1 MWMKLIQFV
10 KNLKYR
16 YKIYGALICVS
27 LIPVI
32 ILGYFCYNETTSL
45 LLEREKQNMESSL
58 TQVSSS
64 LTSQIKVYTNLA
76 NYISFDKTITEVLEM
91 EGVSYFQ
98 MYDKYTKVID
108 PLLSAPKY
116 FHKGIKQITIYSGNI
131 QIEHDTT
138 IAPLSKIEEEPWYLD
153 FKENKGTNWTM
164 EYIDENKVLL
174 LRKFPRLN
182 NQDAILSIAL
192 EYDQLFQSFREA
204 VLPNSVLFM
213 TDNKGRVIFVEK
225 NLTNKEKDREWEE
238 IQLGKILS
246 SNINM
251 QSEVYTCVQ
260 KDISTIGWNLYL
272 LRENTD
278 IASSANQITWTVVI
292 VILICLW
299 IIFVLGYTLSYLAVH
314 PIEKLTENMN
324 QVEQGNLE
332 VSISSNS
339 QDEIGILIHSFER
352 MINQIKNL
360 IGEVYESK
368 LALKEFEM
376 KALQAQIN
384 PHFLYN
390 SLSIINWKALK
401 ANVPEISKI
410 TLTLSTFYRT
420 TLNRGKNLI
429 RVEDEVKNVKAYLE
443 IQEIMHDYNFKII
456 EDVDEDLND
465 YVMPNLIL
473 QPIVENAIG
482 HGIDLKEDG
491 EKILKLIG
499 TQDEYNIYFIVEDN
513 GVGIEPEKLATLL
526 TYQAKGYGVK
536 NVNDRIILLYG
547 EQYALQVESEVGKG
561 TRVKVT
567 IPKNALN
574 EGGK

>member
-116 FHKGIKQITIYSGNI
+116 FHKGIKQITIYSENI
-131 QIEHDTT
+131 QVEHDTT

-192 EYDQLFQSFREA
+192 EYEQLFQSFREA

-429 RVEDEVKNVKAYLE
+429 RVEDEVKNVKAYLD

-456 EDVDEDLND
+456 EEVDEDLND

>member
-116 FHKGIKQITIYSGNI
+116 FHKGIKQITIYSENI
-131 QIEHDTT
+131 QVEHDTT
-138 IAPLSKIEEEPWYLD
+138 IAPLSKIQEEPWYID

-192 EYDQLFQSFREA
+192 EYEQLFQSFREA

-251 QSEVYTCVQ
+251 QSEIYTCVQ

-456 EDVDEDLND
+456 EEVDEDLND

>member
-1 MWMKLIQFV
+1 MWTKLIQFV
-10 KNLKYR
+10 KNIKYR

-64 LTSQIKVYTNLA
+64 LINQIKVYTNLA
-76 NYISFDKTITEVLEM
+76 NYISFDKTIKEVLEM

-108 PLLSAPKY
+108 PLLSSPKY
-116 FHKGIKQITIYSGNI
+116 FHKGIKQITIYSPNI
-131 QIEHDTT
+131 QVEHDTT
-138 IAPLSKIEEEPWYLD
+138 IAPLSKIGEEPWYLE
-153 FKENKGTNWTM
+153 FKEDKGTNWTI
-164 EYIDENKVLL
+164 EYVDENKVLL
-174 LRKFPRLN
+174 LRKFPKLH
-182 NQDAILSIAL
+182 NQDAILSITL
-192 EYDQLFQSFREA
+192 EYEQLFQSFREA

-225 NLTNKEKDREWEE
+225 NLVNKEKQTGWEE
-238 IQLGKILS
+238 IQLGEALS
-246 SNINM
+246 SSINM
-251 QSEVYTCVQ
+251 QSEAYTCVQ
-260 KDISTIGWNLYL
+260 KDISTTGWNLYL

-332 VSISSNS
+332 VNISSSS

-360 IGEVYESK
+360 IDEVYESK
-368 LALKEFEM
+368 LAQKEFEM

-443 IQEIMHDYNFKII
+443 IQQIMHDHNFKII
-456 EDVDEDLND
+456 EDVNEGLND
-465 YVMPNLIL
+465 YIMPNLIL

-482 HGIDLKEDG
+482 HGIDLKEDD
-491 EKILKLIG
+491 EKVLKIIG
-499 TQDEYNIYFIVEDN
+499 TEDEHNIYFIVEDN

-567 IPKNALN
+567 IPKNTLS

>member
-1 MWMKLIQFV
+1 MKLIQFV

-116 FHKGIKQITIYSGNI
+116 FHKGIKQITIYSENI
-131 QIEHDTT
+131 QVEHDTT

-192 EYDQLFQSFREA
+192 EYEQLFQSFREA

-429 RVEDEVKNVKAYLE
+429 RVEDEVKNVKAYLD

-456 EDVDEDLND
+456 EEVDEDLND

>member
-1 MWMKLIQFV
+1 MKLIQFV

-182 NQDAILSIAL
+182 NQDAILSIVL

-225 NLTNKEKDREWEE
+225 NLTNKDKDREWEE

-332 VSISSNS
+332 VNISSNS

-567 IPKNALN
+567 IPKNTLN

>member
-225 NLTNKEKDREWEE
+225 NLTNKDKDREWEE

-332 VSISSNS
+332 VNISSSS

-456 EDVDEDLND
+456 EEVDEDLND

-567 IPKNALN
+567 IPKNTLN

>member
-1 MWMKLIQFV
+1 MKLIQFV

-116 FHKGIKQITIYSGNI
+116 FHKGIKQITIYSENI
-131 QIEHDTT
+131 QVEHDTT
-138 IAPLSKIEEEPWYLD
+138 IAPLSKIEEEPWYLG
-153 FKENKGTNWTM
+153 FKDNKGTNWTM

-260 KDISTIGWNLYL
+260 KDINTIGWNLYL

-332 VSISSNS
+332 VNISSNS

-456 EDVDEDLND
+456 EEVDEDLND

-491 EKILKLIG
+491 EKVLKLIG